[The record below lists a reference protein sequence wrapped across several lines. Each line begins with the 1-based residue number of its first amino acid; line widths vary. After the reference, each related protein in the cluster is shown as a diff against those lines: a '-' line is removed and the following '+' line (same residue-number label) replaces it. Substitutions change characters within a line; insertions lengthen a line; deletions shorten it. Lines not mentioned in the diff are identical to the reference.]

1 MEYRQMIPNLSEL
14 LVKQSKWD
22 FQQKMKNDW
31 RIRREDALNYYNGRT
46 GGYTKNIFSK
56 SIAERIPIGN
66 VNITKRIIDRI
77 SMVYMVSPQRDYT
90 KPDVV
95 DFFIDKDFKLQ
106 RLERMTNLL
115 DSVLLKPTWR
125 NGVIEYDI
133 IHDFEPMFGDD
144 PLKPIGF
151 TYPLSARSEVLDT
164 TPELF
169 AYWDEENTF
178 VYNKDGKVQDNPD
191 NPDHINPYG
200 ILPFVECWR
209 EGKPEYAYLDTEPSN
224 DLISTNF
231 AINVAETNKNANV
244 HYQSFGYLFANGSQ
258 IDKNS
263 LEIGQDKIHYLGVD
277 GTMNIVAPP
286 NSVPALSSAI
296 QDSYR
301 LLAKTYHLSDSFTE
315 GTTAESGVAL
325 RLRNQELQDER
336 KSDVV
341 RWRDIEYKLFDVEKI
356 ILLNEEMT
364 DAGELENIDYGESVE
379 VLSPEEQRAKWDW
392 ELSKGLIDEADI
404 LMQMNPD
411 GYPERKDA
419 LEYLAERKGIPEV
432 AEETNPLLTAL
443 TKPV

>member
-1 MEYRQMIPNLSEL
+1 MIPKLSEL
-14 LVKQSKWD
+14 LVKQSQWD
-22 FQQKMKNDW
+22 FQQKTKNKW

-46 GGYTKNIFSK
+46 ESYTKEVFSTSLQRK
-56 SIAERIPIGN
+56 IPIGN

-90 KPDVV
+90 KPEVM
-95 DFFIDKDFKLQ
+95 DFFTDKDFKMQ

-125 NGVIEYDI
+125 EGSIEYDI
-133 IHDFEPMFGDD
+133 IHDFEPHFGDD
-144 PLKPIGF
+144 PLKPVGF

-178 VYNKDGKVQDNPD
+178 VYDSNGKIMDNPD

-209 EGKPEYAYLDTEPSN
+209 EGKPEYAYLDTEPVN
-224 DLISTNF
+224 DLISTNY

-244 HYQSFGYLFANGSQ
+244 HYQSFGYLSVNGSQ

-263 LEIGQDKIHYLGVD
+263 LNVGQDQIHYLGVD
-277 GTMNIVAPP
+277 GTLNIVAPP
-286 NSVPALSSAI
+286 NSIPALSQSI
-296 QDSYR
+296 QDSYK

-315 GTTAESGVAL
+315 GSTAESGVAL

-341 RWRDIEYKLFDVEKI
+341 RLKNIEKKLFDIEKI
-356 ILLNEEMT
+356 MLVNEDMM
-364 DAGELENIDYGESVE
+364 DAGELENVDFGESVD
-379 VLSPEEQRAKWDW
+379 VLSAQEQRDKWEW

-411 GYPERKDA
+411 GYPERQDA
-419 LEYLAERKGIPEV
+419 LDYLAERKVVPEV
-432 AEETNPLLTAL
+432 EEGASPLLAAL

>member
-1 MEYRQMIPNLSEL
+1 MIPKLSEL
-14 LVKQSKWD
+14 LVKQSQVD
-22 FQQKMKNDW
+22 YQQKTKNNW

-46 GGYTKNIFSK
+46 EAYTKQVFSTSLQRKIPVGNI
-56 SIAERIPIGN
+56 
-66 VNITKRIIDRI
+66 NITKRIIDRI
-77 SMVYMVSPQRDYT
+77 SMVYMVAPKREYT
-90 KPDVV
+90 KPEVTDL
-95 DFFIDKDFKLQ
+95 FHSKDFKLQ

-125 NGVIEYDI
+125 GGVIEYDI
-133 IHDFEPMFGDD
+133 IHDFEPHFGDD
-144 PLKPIGF
+144 PLKPIAF
-151 TYPLSARSEVLDT
+151 SYPLSAKSEVLDT

-169 AYWDEENTF
+169 VYWSEDHTF
-178 VYNKDGKVQDNPD
+178 VYDRQKIHDDPD

-200 ILPFVECWR
+200 VLPFVECWR
-209 EGKPEYAYLDTEPSN
+209 EGKPEYAYLDTEPTN

-244 HYQSFGYLFANGSQ
+244 HYQSFGYLYANGSQ

-263 LEIGQDKIHYLGVD
+263 LNVGQDQIHYLGVD
-277 GTMNIVAPP
+277 GTLNIVAPP

-296 QDSYR
+296 QDSYK

-315 GTTAESGVAL
+315 GSTAESGVAL

-336 KSDVV
+336 KSDVT
-341 RWRDIEYKLFDVEKI
+341 RWKEIEHKLFDIEKI
-356 ILLNEEMT
+356 ILLNEEMM
-364 DAGELENIDYGESVE
+364 DAGELEHVDFGESTDI
-379 VLSPEEQRAKWDW
+379 LSPQEQRDKWEW

-411 GYPERKDA
+411 GFPDRDAAMDYLFERKA
-419 LEYLAERKGIPEV
+419 V
-432 AEETNPLLTAL
+432 EEQVVEQSPLLDAL

>member
-1 MEYRQMIPNLSEL
+1 MIPKISEL
-14 LVKQSKWD
+14 LLKQSEWD
-22 FQQKMKNDW
+22 WNQRAKNEW
-31 RIRREDALNYYNGRT
+31 KTRRKDALNYYNGRT
-46 GGYTKNIFSK
+46 DVFTKAIFSD
-56 SIAERIPIGN
+56 SIAERVPIGN

-77 SMVYMVSPQRDYT
+77 SMVYMVSPKRDYT
-90 KPDVV
+90 RPDIPDYFVN
-95 DFFIDKDFKLQ
+95 KDFKMQ

-115 DSVLLKPTWR
+115 DSLLIKACWR
-125 NGVIEYDI
+125 EGKIEYDI
-133 IHDFEPMFGDD
+133 IHDFEPHFGDD

-169 AYWDEENTF
+169 VYWDKEHTF
-178 VYNKDGKVQDNPD
+178 TYDQNGKILKDEGNPE
-191 NPDHINPYG
+191 HINPYG

-209 EGKPEYAYLDTEPSN
+209 EGKPEYAYLDTEPTN

-244 HYQSFGYLFANGSQ
+244 HYQSFGYLYANGSQ
-258 IDKNS
+258 IDQKS
-263 LEIGQDKIHYLGVD
+263 LNVGQDQIHYLGVD
-277 GTMNIVAPP
+277 GVLNVVAPP

-296 QDSYR
+296 QDSYK

-341 RWRDIEYKLFDVEKI
+341 RWKDVEHKLFEVEKV
-356 ILLNEEMT
+356 ILLHEVST
-364 DAGELENIDYGESVE
+364 DAGELENVDFGESTDI
-379 VLSPEEQRAKWDW
+379 LSPQEQRDKWEW

-411 GYPERKDA
+411 GFPERQDA
-419 LEYLAERKGIPEV
+419 LDYLAERKSVPEV
-432 AEETNPLLTAL
+432 VEGGTPLLDAL

>member
-1 MEYRQMIPNLSEL
+1 MIPKLSEL
-14 LVKQSKWD
+14 LVKQSQWD
-22 FQQKMKNDW
+22 YQQKTKNRW

-46 GGYTKNIFSK
+46 EMYTKEVFSTSLQRK
-56 SIAERIPIGN
+56 IPIGN
-66 VNITKRIIDRI
+66 INITKRIIDRI
-77 SMVYMVSPQRDYT
+77 SMVYMVATKREYT
-90 KPDVV
+90 KPEVTDL
-95 DFFIDKDFKLQ
+95 FHSKDFKLQ

-125 NGVIEYDI
+125 GGVIEYDI
-133 IHDFEPMFGDD
+133 IHDFEPHFGDD

-151 TYPLSARSEVLDT
+151 TYPLSAKSEVLDS

-178 VYNKDGKVQDNPD
+178 IYDKDGKIHDDPD
-191 NPDHINPYG
+191 NPEHINPYG
-200 ILPFVECWR
+200 VLPFVECWR
-209 EGKPEYAYLDTEPSN
+209 EGKPEYAYLDTEPVN

-244 HYQSFGYLFANGSQ
+244 HYQSFGYLYANGSQ

-263 LEIGQDKIHYLGVD
+263 LNVGQDQIHYLGVD
-277 GTMNIVAPP
+277 GVLNIVAPP

-296 QDSYR
+296 QDSYK

-315 GTTAESGVAL
+315 GSTAESGVAL

-336 KSDVV
+336 KSDVT
-341 RWRDIEYKLFDVEKI
+341 RWKEIEHKLFDIEKI
-356 ILLNEEMT
+356 ILLNEEMM
-364 DAGELENIDYGESVE
+364 DAGELENVDFGESTDI
-379 VLSPEEQRAKWDW
+379 LSPQEQRDKWEW

-411 GYPERKDA
+411 GFPERQDA
-419 LEYLAERKGIPEV
+419 LDYLAERNVVPEESV
-432 AEETNPLLTAL
+432 GNTLLEAL
-443 TKPV
+443 AKPVE

>member
-1 MEYRQMIPNLSEL
+1 MIPKLSEL
-14 LVKQSKWD
+14 LVKQSQVD
-22 FQQKMKNDW
+22 YQQKTKNNW

-46 GGYTKNIFSK
+46 EAYTKQVFSTSLQRKIPVGNI
-56 SIAERIPIGN
+56 
-66 VNITKRIIDRI
+66 NITKRIIDRI
-77 SMVYMVSPQRDYT
+77 SMVYMVAPKRDYT
-90 KPDVV
+90 KPEVTDL
-95 DFFIDKDFKLQ
+95 FHSKDFKLQ

-125 NGVIEYDI
+125 GGVIEYDI
-133 IHDFEPMFGDD
+133 IHDFEPHFGDD

-151 TYPLSARSEVLDT
+151 TYPLSAKSSVLDT

-178 VYNKDGKVQDNPD
+178 VYDKDGKIHEDVD

-200 ILPFVECWR
+200 VLPFVECWR
-209 EGKPEYAYLDTEPSN
+209 EGKPEYAYLDTEPVN

-244 HYQSFGYLFANGSQ
+244 HYQSFGYLYANGSQ

-263 LEIGQDKIHYLGVD
+263 LNVGQDQIHYLGVD
-277 GTMNIVAPP
+277 GTLNIVAPP

-296 QDSYR
+296 QDSYK

-315 GTTAESGVAL
+315 GSTAESGVAL

-336 KSDVV
+336 KSDVT
-341 RWRDIEYKLFDVEKI
+341 RWKEIEHKLFDIEKI
-356 ILLNEEMT
+356 ILLNEEMM
-364 DAGELENIDYGESVE
+364 DAGELEHVDFGESTDI
-379 VLSPEEQRAKWDW
+379 LSPQEQRDKWEW

-411 GYPERKDA
+411 GFPDREAAIDHLFERKA
-419 LEYLAERKGIPEV
+419 V
-432 AEETNPLLTAL
+432 EEQVVEQSPLLDAL

>member
-1 MEYRQMIPNLSEL
+1 MIPKVSEL
-14 LVKQSKWD
+14 LVKQSQWD
-22 FQQKMKNDW
+22 FNQRKKNDW
-31 RIRREDALNYYNGRT
+31 RIRRGTALDYYHGRT
-46 GGYTKNIFSK
+46 DGYTKEVFSD
-56 SIAERIPIGN
+56 SIAVRIPIGTI
-66 VNITKRIIDRI
+66 NITKRIIDRI
-77 SMVYMVSPQRDYT
+77 SMVYMVSPHREYT
-90 KPDVV
+90 RPDIP
-95 DFFIDKDFKLQ
+95 DFCVDKDFKMQ

-115 DSVLLKPTWR
+115 DNLLIKATWR
-125 NGVIEYDI
+125 NGKIEYDL
-133 IHDFEPMFGDD
+133 IHDFEPFFGVD
-144 PLKPIGF
+144 PLNPIGF
-151 TYPLSARSEVLDT
+151 TYPLAVKSEVMDDD
-164 TPELF
+164 PEMF

-178 VYNKDGKVQDNPD
+178 IYDRNGKIYEDLDNPE
-191 NPDHINPYG
+191 HINPYG
-200 ILPFVECWR
+200 ILPFVDCFR
-209 EGKPEYAYLDTEPSN
+209 EGKPEYAYFDTEPAN
-224 DLISTNF
+224 DLIGTNF

-244 HYQSFGYLFANGSQ
+244 HYQSFGYLYANGSQ

-263 LEIGQDKIHYLGVD
+263 LNVGQDKIHYLGVD
-277 GTMNIVAPP
+277 GTLNVVAPP
-286 NSVPALSSAI
+286 NSVPALSSSI
-296 QDSYR
+296 QDSYK

-341 RWRDIEYKLFDVEKI
+341 RWKDVEYKLFDVEKVV
-356 ILLNEEMT
+356 LLHEEGF
-364 DAGELENIDYGESVE
+364 DAGELENVDFGESVE